1 MRSFFSLANGGEKVT
16 QKLEGKLAGLEPI
29 IGTPQTSLG
38 EAVSAG
44 TTHGGLHFPRDHR
57 FTFSGVVAEND
68 QKLQTEIE
76 EWQKRC
82 LVEVAN
88 HQQTEAANAFSA
100 SSTTNAAISQNGA
113 QPPTGVE
120 IVKIIRIKELTAQDA
135 NI

>member
-1 MRSFFSLANGGEKVT
+1 MG
-16 QKLEGKLAGLEPI
+16 EPI

-82 LVEVAN
+82 LVEVAI

-100 SSTTNAAISQNGA
+100 SITTNPAISQNGA
-113 QPPTGVE
+113 QPQDDIIFIRKLLLLHLHYLHLSFRNTR
-120 IVKIIRIKELTAQDA
+120 KIISR
-135 NI
+135 